1 MAAIKKYINTN
12 YEVDMAKRAPFIRR
26 GLKNLVDENVLTQV
40 KGSYKIAKVKKPEND
55 NKSGIWR
62 IVEPFP
68 EESGPYPYWENPP
81 WNFQDDAEKG
91 QGSSGLFKVGQKSTS
106 NETNQ
111 VHEFGEIDLFDFTKA
126 IISKSYSLDNK
137 RL

>member
-1 MAAIKKYINTN
+1 
-12 YEVDMAKRAPFIRR
+12 MAKRAPFIRR

-40 KGSYKIAKVKKPEND
+40 KGSYKIAKVKKPKKD
-55 NKSGIWR
+55 NKHGIWR